1 MAKNSFVAK
10 VIFNEILRIKEY
22 WNLIDRE
29 LFLAITWEPD
39 FSKACSFCRMSMKNH
54 QVMIITWYGHYMD
67 SQRPKIGDS
76 WSFTSLYLQHWVTT
90 PKKQVVLQNQLKA
103 CVCYFRSIFF
113 SPNDSPSKTVKCF
126 LFHLKIS
133 FHFWDIQI
141 FVFFTLPF
149 HFFQIQKEKWKWNN

>member
-1 MAKNSFVAK
+1 M
-10 VIFNEILRIKEY
+10 RIKEY
-22 WNLIDRE
+22 WNLIGRE
-29 LFLAITWEPD
+29 LFLAITCFP
-39 FSKACSFCRMSMKNH
+39 SMQFLQNVNEKPPGNDH
-54 QVMIITWYGHYMD
+54 YMINMD

-103 CVCYFRSIFF
+103 CVCYFWSIFF

-149 HFFQIQKEKWKWNN
+149 HFFLIQKEKWKWNN